1 MIGPRIAAIWAFIGH
16 AAAQGGVD
24 LDQPMLTGGRRP
36 GAGAMLR
43 FGCSQLVIERLDP
56 CVT

>member
-1 MIGPRIAAIWAFIGH
+1 MFGLHVAAIWALIGH
-16 AAAQGGVD
+16 AATQGGVD

-56 CVT
+56 YVN